1 MVIQAVL
8 MHPMKLLYECA
19 ESSKLD
25 FIAQTILPLL
35 GLPLLTRRYERY
47 ILLIPYV
54 LVNLMSDYGYQH
66 DIFFQYTFGSNA
78 MLFYLALVNL
88 ADMKGKFKKN
98 AALCL
103 AAGACAGCFAFMNVP
118 KAWDYTRD
126 WMENRESFAEVRQ
139 VLQEIPQEAA
149 VTADTFY
156 TVQLANRDVLYD
168 MDYASTAHIF
178 ESEYVVINPRDESS
192 GGIRALLMTKG
203 YVLQS
208 KAEGRIE
215 VYRR

>member
-1 MVIQAVL
+1 
-8 MHPMKLLYECA
+8 
-19 ESSKLD
+19 
-25 FIAQTILPLL
+25 
-35 GLPLLTRRYERY
+35 
-47 ILLIPYV
+47 
-54 LVNLMSDYGYQH
+54 
-66 DIFFQYTFGSNA
+66 

-88 ADMKGKFKKN
+88 ADMKGDFKKS

-126 WMENRESFAEVRQ
+126 WIENREAFAAVRQ
-139 VLQEIPQEAA
+139 ALKEIPKEAT

-156 TVQLANRDVLYD
+156 TVVLANRDVLYD
-168 MDYASTAHIF
+168 TDYASAAHIL

-208 KAEGRIE
+208 KAEGMIE